1 MDDNDLLA
9 AVREDFAGVRMNTEA
24 EAILTG
30 GASLRRRRHRRR
42 AYGAGAAALC
52 AAAAISVAS
61 LTPGSAS
68 PGPPGPS
75 PGGTRDAQ
83 LTAWTV
89 QRQPDGAVA
98 VTIRDMLNLPGLQRK
113 LNADGVPAVVIAGEH
128 NPSVCR
134 NDKAMKQDMASVIE
148 FGRPGG
154 PSPERDF
161 FVIHPAAIPSGS
173 KLLLDVFDNAP
184 GGASAGGVGGGA
196 GGAGGGAGGK
206 MWGIGVKS
214 SPHAAGGKHAL
225 AVSTG
230 LEIVYG
236 NC

>member
-9 AVREDFAGVRMNTEA
+9 AVREDFARVRMNTEA
-24 EAILTG
+24 EAILAD
-30 GASLRRRRHRRR
+30 GASLRRRRHRHR

-68 PGPPGPS
+68 TS
-75 PGGTRDAQ
+75 GTRDAQ
-83 LTAWTV
+83 LAAWTV
-89 QRQPDGAVA
+89 QRQPDGTVA
-98 VTIRDMLNLPGLQRK
+98 VTIRDMLNLAGLQQK
-113 LNADGVPAVVIAGEH
+113 LNADGVPAVVIADER

-134 NDKAMKQDMASVIE
+134 NDKAMKEDMASVIQ
-148 FGRPGG
+148 FGRPGR
-154 PSPERDF
+154 PSLDRDF

-173 KLLLDVFDNAP
+173 KLLLDVFDNTP
-184 GGASAGGVGGGA
+184 
-196 GGAGGGAGGK
+196 GGAGGK

-214 SPHAAGGKHAL
+214 SPHAAGAKHA
-225 AVSTG
+225 VSVSAG
-230 LEIVYG
+230 MEIVYG